1 MQSQDRGHEIEKPA
15 PAIARSCGIISFL
28 AHTRVSGRN
37 IHPYTR
43 QSSLFTHQPRLARLK
58 ATLSTPHYHKK
69 LSSTAKPTRDPSVDP
84 PHLLSPR
91 RNLHPAR
98 ARTHS
103 LNMSFLNDL
112 LNACLSC
119 LRRLQPNT
127 AQPGR
132 RTHALFRY
140 DINMP
145 RLEPARPIFNS
156 SGPNSDGSSYRL
168 NMSSSLFPP
177 FAELPLRESMSSF
190 APNRKRKDART
201 HTRANN
207 NAASNRTRY
216 FLGTVG
222 MVFLS
227 SASWLHER
235 LIRLL
240 FADQEIPWIRPMY
253 QVRDKTGKKLLLAFH
268 VTHPRKKENAQQLL
282 YQPGTLVSIRNA
294 AQHRFADGQEGLRIE
309 DEQFEN
315 VEVCFARLAPWYL
328 ANVFPSCDYT

>member
-1 MQSQDRGHEIEKPA
+1 
-15 PAIARSCGIISFL
+15 
-28 AHTRVSGRN
+28 
-37 IHPYTR
+37 
-43 QSSLFTHQPRLARLK
+43 
-58 ATLSTPHYHKK
+58 
-69 LSSTAKPTRDPSVDP
+69 
-84 PHLLSPR
+84 
-91 RNLHPAR
+91 
-98 ARTHS
+98 
-103 LNMSFLNDL
+103 MSFLDDL
-112 LNACLSC
+112 LSACFSC
-119 LRRLQPNT
+119 LRRLQPNA

-190 APNRKRKDART
+190 TPNRKRKDART

-227 SASWLHER
+227 SALWLNER

-240 FADQEIPWIRPMY
+240 FADQ
-253 QVRDKTGKKLLLAFH
+253 VRDKTGKSFCSPSTSRILG
-268 VTHPRKKENAQQLL
+268 RKRRKSSCYTNQAHSSVS
-282 YQPGTLVSIRNA
+282 GTLRSIALRTD
-294 AQHRFADGQEGLRIE
+294 RRDSGLRTNSLRMSRSVLLVSLY
-309 DEQFEN
+309 DVSQTSFHH
-315 VEVCFARLAPWYL
+315 AAAPSWHIL
-328 ANVFPSCDYT
+328 ICHF